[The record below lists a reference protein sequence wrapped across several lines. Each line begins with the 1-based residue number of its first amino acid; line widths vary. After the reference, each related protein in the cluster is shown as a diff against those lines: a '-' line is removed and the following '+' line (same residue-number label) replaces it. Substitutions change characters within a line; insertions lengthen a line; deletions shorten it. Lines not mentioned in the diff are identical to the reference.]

1 MKAGT
6 SGTVLQYPTTA
17 NPGGVRMK
25 KKFHDLTANEK
36 KATYSRALDTFLTVD
51 ESITIRTKEIYS
63 PILTV
68 NYDEEWEVELSVV
81 STTVCWSSKT
91 GLQKLLIK

>member
-1 MKAGT
+1 MLLRSLHGT

-51 ESITIRTKEIYS
+51 E
-63 PILTV
+63 
-68 NYDEEWEVELSVV
+68 N
-81 STTVCWSSKT
+81 
-91 GLQKLLIK
+91 